1 MLGKKIKEL
10 RVKEGLSQERFAQ
23 EIGFSQAAISAWEN
37 SSREPGA
44 FALIKLAKFFNTT
57 VDYLLN
63 GTTKKAPAASQ
74 LEEKTAQA
82 ICPDGKELLDI
93 YTALS
98 PEFRVQVLEYARYFA
113 ARSKNVKK
121 K

>member
-1 MLGKKIKEL
+1 MLGTKIKEL

-74 LEEKTAQA
+74 LEEKFIQNPSLDEQHLLEVYRKLNKKNQAHVTAYAEIRLEEQ
-82 ICPDGKELLDI
+82 PKE
-93 YTALS
+93 
-98 PEFRVQVLEYARYFA
+98 
-113 ARSKNVKK
+113 KK
-121 K
+121 S